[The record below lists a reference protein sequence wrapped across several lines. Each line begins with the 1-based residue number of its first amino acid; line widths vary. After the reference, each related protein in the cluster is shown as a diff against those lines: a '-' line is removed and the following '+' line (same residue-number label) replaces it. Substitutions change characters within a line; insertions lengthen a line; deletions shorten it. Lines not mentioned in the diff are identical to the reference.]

1 MAVLSIYLDTRKKNS
16 SDVYPVKFRIYHNK
30 AFFISSECIQMLIH
44 GIMVSMGKKN
54 QL

>member
-1 MAVLSIYLDTRKKNS
+1 MAILSIYLDTRKKNS

-30 AFFISSECIQMLIH
+30 AFLYRQECIQMLIH
-44 GIMVSMGKKN
+44 GIMVSMGKRT